1 MMKAD
6 LIKKTDE
13 YINRLLKK
21 PDLTPEEFMVLDKRL
36 ADIRFE
42 ERQAAMKLETAET
55 EKRLSAVMEAFI
67 KKPGGESNGMQ

>member
-1 MMKAD
+1 MMKAE

-13 YINRLLKK
+13 YINRLLEK

-42 ERQAAMKLETAET
+42 ERQAAMNLEALET
-55 EKRLSAVMEAFI
+55 EKRLSAIMEAFI
-67 KKPGGESNGMQ
+67 KKPGGDINGMH

>member
-13 YINRLLKK
+13 YIARLLAK

-36 ADIRFE
+36 SDIKFE
-42 ERQAAMKLETAET
+42 ERQAAMKLEANEA
-55 EKRLSAVMEAFI
+55 EKRLSAIMDAI
-67 KKPGGESNGMQ
+67 TKKPGGDSGGMH